1 MKRVSS
7 SIRIR
12 QVTMSHS
19 IQVLLRGAAV
29 AALVAQ
35 ASLAF
40 AQAPAAQRAAGR
52 VTSADAPAAVAP
64 APVPPSAP
72 AVVVIEGNTV
82 RALVVAEMEAI
93 ISSQFAGRVNSMPR
107 QVGDTFNAGDLLVG
121 FDCQER
127 QASVQAAQAEVL
139 GARETHLAK
148 LKLQSLGAVSDLDV
162 TLAAATAEKAKSQLA
177 LVQAQQRYCAVH
189 APYPGKVVR
198 VRAKSFESVQ
208 VGQPLLE
215 IVNLAS
221 IRAQLFVPSS
231 WVRWMKPGQPF
242 RLTIDET
249 GQTYIAR
256 IHRVSGRIDG
266 ASQTVEVL
274 ARFDRIPA
282 NVLPGMIGKA
292 TFAEVR

>member
-7 SIRIR
+7 RIRIR
-12 QVTMSHS
+12 QVSMSHPF
-19 IQVLLRGAAV
+19 QLLLRGAAM
-29 AALVAQ
+29 AALLAQ

-40 AQAPAAQRAAGR
+40 AQAPAAPRAPVRNAP
-52 VTSADAPAAVAP
+52 ADAPASAMPAP
-64 APVPPSAP
+64 APAAAPPVA
-72 AVVVIEGNTV
+72 VIEGNTV
-82 RALVVAEMEAI
+82 RALVVAEMEAT

-107 QVGDTFNAGDLLVG
+107 QVGDTFNAGELLVG

-127 QASVQAAQAEVL
+127 QAAVQAAQAELL

-148 LKLQSLGAVSDLDV
+148 LKLQSLGAVSDL
-162 TLAAATAEKAKSQLA
+162 
-177 LVQAQQRYCAVH
+177 AVH
-189 APYPGKVVR
+189 APYSGKVVR

-242 RLTIDET
+242 KLAIDET
-249 GQTYIAR
+249 GQTYTAR
-256 IHRVSGRIDG
+256 IHRISGRIDG